1 MLLDIRMMLSF
12 GGMWVLFLYLGANYR
27 TVFSLCT
34 FLDVYYIS
42 KNSEN

>member
-1 MLLDIRMMLSF
+1 MLLEVRMMLSL
-12 GGMWVLFLYLGANYR
+12 GGMQALFLYLGANYP